1 MMNIMMAGNEKVY
14 FGIELAIYSTMFHNK
29 NVHWYIVSMDYN
41 QIQEE
46 YGIVMPFRQLD
57 QWQKEKL
64 VKIVKYFDPINSS
77 ITFIDAAE
85 EYEKYL
91 KGGANEVNNFTPYAA
106 LRLLADILFPDLE
119 HILYFDC
126 DVAVTANIE
135 GIYQNC
141 LNNPD
146 EFCFGTYAEDAN
158 EGRGEMVS
166 GVMLFKLDEIRKNGF
181 LRLARMYYRHK
192 IYQYPDQ
199 HALQASGRIGH
210 LPIQYGYL
218 YLLDRQDY
226 LPPII
231 HFTNELKKIYDG
243 DWDPLRFYRR
253 YSCLQWV
260 QKGLQKL
267 DIIAQD
273 EEE

>member
-14 FGIELAIYSTMFHNK
+14 FGIELAVYSTMYHNK
-29 NVHWYIVSMDYN
+29 NVHWYIVSMDYD
-41 QIQEE
+41 QVQEDGVTVRQF
-46 YGIVMPFRQLD
+46 YGLD
-57 QWQKEKL
+57 EWQKEKL
-64 VKIVKYFDPINSS
+64 QKIVNYFDPKGSS
-77 ITFIDAAE
+77 ITFVDAADAYY
-85 EYEKYL
+85 EYL
-91 KGGANEVNNFTPYAA
+91 QGGANEVNNFTPYAA
-106 LRLLADILFPDLE
+106 LRLLADIIFPDLD

-141 LNNPD
+141 LCNPD

-181 LRLARMYYRHK
+181 LRLARLYYK
-192 IYQYPDQ
+192 NKVYQYPDQ

-226 LPPII
+226 LPPVI

-260 QKGLQKL
+260 QDGLRRL
-267 DIIAQD
+267 DVLTT
-273 EEE
+273 